1 MYKYLRDLMDVA
13 DLVGDVDDIYM
24 GDWGKDSKTLRLDG
38 KQANGKPF
46 KLILEV
52 EVGEDGT

>member
-24 GDWGKDSKTLRLDG
+24 GDWGKDSKTLRLEG
-38 KQANGKPF
+38 KQADGKSF
-46 KLILEV
+46 KLTLEV
-52 EVGEDGT
+52 EVDGT